1 MPRNPSTRSIQQLA
15 VMETYYMDYM
25 NAQRYQQS
33 YPDTLMS
40 YMEFV
45 HLANYHFDRYVR
57 PVMGKVLTEP
67 HPSPTSIA
75 PSFDPNRSVWDKPVA
90 VRSESPQSKW
100 VTFPR
105 TPPPPVVKKLVIDG
119 PITTLRDLIRILETH
134 PYSPE
139 VEANIDLKALHNI
152 REELVEIDGMIG
164 LATFKETLL
173 DQLMYFMQNLHV
185 NREHDYKHMVIY
197 GPPGTGKTQVAKLV
211 GTMYSKLGILSNG
224 VFKKVTRND
233 LVAGYLGQTAIK
245 TAKVVEDCLGGCLF
259 IDEVYALGTGVQ
271 DGGKDDGDSFSKEC
285 VDTLCEA
292 LSNHKENL
300 MVIVAGYEQD
310 VNESFFKVNPGLP
323 SRFIWRFTMDEYRPE
338 ELMRIFIQKVEYNQ
352 WSMGSIALPPL
363 TEWFTKNKSHFPYFG
378 RDMEQLFTYSKIAH
392 GRRIFG
398 KPPEERK
405 IFTMVDI
412 EQGFKLYI
420 KHADTTKTEDR
431 HKLSESCFGL
441 YL

>member
-1 MPRNPSTRSIQQLA
+1 
-15 VMETYYMDYM
+15 METYYMDYM

-90 VRSESPQSKW
+90 VRTESPQSKW

>member
-1 MPRNPSTRSIQQLA
+1 M
-15 VMETYYMDYM
+15 
-25 NAQRYQQS
+25 
-33 YPDTLMS
+33 
-40 YMEFV
+40 
-45 HLANYHFDRYVR
+45 
-57 PVMGKVLTEP
+57 
-67 HPSPTSIA
+67 
-75 PSFDPNRSVWDKPVA
+75 
-90 VRSESPQSKW
+90 
-100 VTFPR
+100 
-105 TPPPPVVKKLVIDG
+105 
-119 PITTLRDLIRILETH
+119 
-134 PYSPE
+134 
-139 VEANIDLKALHNI
+139 EANIDLKALHNI

-259 IDEVYALGTGVQ
+259 IDEVYALGTGAQ
-271 DGGKDDGDSFSKEC
+271 DGGKDGGDSFSKEC

-292 LSNHKENL
+292 LSNYKENL
-300 MVIVAGYEQD
+300 MVIVAGYEED

-398 KPPEERK
+398 KPSEERK

-412 EQGFKLYI
+412 EQGFKLYM

>member
-1 MPRNPSTRSIQQLA
+1 
-15 VMETYYMDYM
+15 METYYMDYM

>member
-15 VMETYYMDYM
+15 VMESYYMDYV
-25 NAQRYQQS
+25 NTQRYEQS

-67 HPSPTSIA
+67 SAPTLAPYTAPTPTSA
-75 PSFDPNRSVWDKPVA
+75 
-90 VRSESPQSKW
+90 PQSKW
-100 VTFPR
+100 VTLPR
-105 TPPPPVVKKLVIDG
+105 TPPPPPTPPAIKKLVIDG

-259 IDEVYALGTGVQ
+259 IDEVYALGTGAQ
-271 DGGKDDGDSFSKEC
+271 DGGKDGGDSFSKEC

-398 KPPEERK
+398 KPSEERK

-412 EQGFKLYI
+412 EQGFKLYM

>member
-1 MPRNPSTRSIQQLA
+1 
-15 VMETYYMDYM
+15 METYYMDYM

-259 IDEVYALGTGVQ
+259 IDEVYALGTGAQ
-271 DGGKDDGDSFSKEC
+271 AGGKDDGDSFSKEC